1 MPSKPITVFR
11 VDSGGD
17 LDGTRCHVDPDVC
30 IDFGVAYR
38 RRPDVRFLLPKLAKL
53 NENVRRV
60 ADWIPLYC
68 SLRRSPNPDKMWFA
82 TITPGIG
89 RREERHIELSRVEM
103 CCLLDL
109 YECDEATRKKLLGD
123 PPIVADNPQGGDVG
137 RSDGPAVPAE
147 IATPEPETESTH
159 PERVVDQVPPS
170 PRPSI
175 DFQALATALRK
186 ESKSNQAKLVE
197 YMADKEEATA
207 EEIAEHVNGD
217 SETSDRAM
225 WNNAKRTTDS
235 LAALN
240 SRLSFRFASGRM
252 YREISP
258 A

>member
-1 MPSKPITVFR
+1 MPSKAITVFR

-17 LDGTRCHVDPDVC
+17 LDGTCRRVDPGTC
-30 IDFGVAYR
+30 IDFGITYGKHPAIL
-38 RRPDVRFLLPKLAKL
+38 FFLPKLPKL
-53 NENVRRV
+53 NENIRRTV
-60 ADWIPLYC
+60 DWIPLFR
-68 SLRRSPNPDKMWFA
+68 SLRRAPKVMWFT

-89 RREERHIELSRVEM
+89 RREELHFELSQDEM

-109 YECDEATRKKLLGD
+109 CKCDEVTRKELLGD
-123 PPIVADNPQGGDVG
+123 PPIAACNQQSGDMGG
-137 RSDGPAVPAE
+137 SHGPAVRAE

-175 DFQALATALRK
+175 DFQALAIALRK
-186 ESKSNQAKLVE
+186 ERKSNQAMLVE

-207 EEIAEHVNGD
+207 EEIAEHVHGD
-217 SETSDRAM
+217 SETTDKAM
-225 WNNAKRTTDS
+225 WNNADRTTDS
-235 LAALN
+235 LALLD
-240 SRLSFRFASGRM
+240 SRLSFRFVSGRM